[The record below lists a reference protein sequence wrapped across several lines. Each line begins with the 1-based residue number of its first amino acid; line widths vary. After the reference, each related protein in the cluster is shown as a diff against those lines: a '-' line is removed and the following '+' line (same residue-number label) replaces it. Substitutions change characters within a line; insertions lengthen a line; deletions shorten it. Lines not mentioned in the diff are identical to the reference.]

1 VQEASEMDKDQLW
14 ERFAATGKIADYLN
28 YCGVLTP
35 PAKEGT
41 TSGTEN
47 RGTDR
52 PREQQS
58 GGS

>member
-1 VQEASEMDKDQLW
+1 MDKDQLW
-14 ERFAATGKIADYLN
+14 ERFAASGKIADYLN

-35 PAKEGT
+35 PAKEGA